1 MSTSR
6 EQAISRLER
15 FFSALDTRQGVLGRR
30 LLGTQRPEDEQ
41 LAEILV
47 SERRAKT
54 KLDGS
59 IGGSL
64 VTTAWAAWEMM
75 DLGLDALQG
84 SLAWLV
90 SWVLTFLETPPAAS
104 APSPLAL
111 PNGTVLTSAEGAT
124 FAAECLGLRVLL
136 RARQDARPRVLRRLE
151 RVLSLWPSVHNELAA
166 SALGVVAVAPV
177 PYHDR
182 LPACVERLGQSQR
195 PDGTWGDANL
205 FHMLESLLLAGIR
218 PAQALIAR
226 AIPALLTLQRE
237 DGSFDE
243 PANEERALI
252 GLKALLVTQEA

>member
-6 EQAISRLER
+6 EQAITRLES
-15 FFSALDTRQGVLGRR
+15 FFSVLDSRQGVLGRR
-30 LLGTQRPEDEQ
+30 LLGKPRPEDEQ
-41 LAEILV
+41 LTQVLV
-47 SERRAKT
+47 GERRAKT
-54 KLDGS
+54 KMDGS
-59 IGGSL
+59 VGGSL

-84 SLAWLV
+84 SLARIV
-90 SWVLTFLETPPAAS
+90 AWVLTFLEMPPALA

-111 PNGTVLTSAEGAT
+111 PNGTVLTSVEGAT

-166 SALGVVAVAPV
+166 SALSVVAVAPV

-182 LPACVERLGQSQR
+182 LPACVARLGESQR

-218 PAQALIAR
+218 PARELISNAV
-226 AIPALLTLQRE
+226 PALLAMQRE

-252 GLKALLVTQEA
+252 GLKSLLVAQEA

>member
-1 MSTSR
+1 MSTSL
-6 EQAISRLER
+6 EQAITRLER
-15 FFSALDTRQGVLGRR
+15 FFSGLDSRQGVLARR
-30 LLGTQRPEDEQ
+30 LLGIAKPEDDR
-41 LAEILV
+41 LAELLV
-47 SERRAKT
+47 SERRALT
-54 KLDGS
+54 KVDGS

-84 SLAWLV
+84 TLARLV
-90 SWVLTFLETPPAAS
+90 AWVLTFLESAPPTS

-124 FAAECLGLRVLL
+124 FAAECLGLRTLL

-151 RVLSLWPSVHNELAA
+151 RVLSLWPSVHDELAA

-182 LPACVERLGQSQR
+182 LPACVERLGNSQR
-195 PDGTWGDANL
+195 PDGTWGDVNL

-218 PAQALIAR
+218 PAR
-226 AIPALLTLQRE
+226 AIIERAVPALLALQRE
-237 DGSFDE
+237 DGTFDE
-243 PANEERALI
+243 SANEERALI
-252 GLKALLVTQEA
+252 GLRALLVAQGG